1 MAIEF
6 RAITEVFSEH
16 KFARTRDT
24 VKLCE
29 YRAPTTGQFVYLY
42 KERDHSASIQLV
54 IHPALQ
60 FRPFLDLP
68 GVTCPAPE
76 VFRHG
81 SNMRQF
87 PKRVHRGETE
97 THYGRAMEI
106 ASLDALARFLQF
118 LDTPAGSV
126 YEGADLPPRLTAI
139 ELRNFKG
146 FGERILADGAAEG
159 TRLELAPITL
169 LFGANSS
176 GKSTILQA
184 LQYVRE
190 VLERRNANPDRTVYG
205 GEFIDLGGFRNLV
218 HQRDLTRRIGIKLE
232 LELNRARI
240 PDLVPEPWEDWQPG
254 QTQDEEGIWEF
265 HELLQTTKDRTE
277 AVSIGLEIGWSD
289 ARRTAVVV
297 GYEAGVNGV
306 WLARITASDDGR
318 DVSIRI
324 NKDNPI
330 FVRYATQEDIDTI
343 AAAFDDWID
352 PSDLQAPNSA
362 GAIQVKGAST
372 NMADAA
378 DDNHAYSVFGQ
389 ILARVRD
396 AGMERPGSGL
406 RQWLIGFDSALPRLG
421 DLLAIP
427 ASGSGG
433 SANIYIARDF
443 TAFLSSL
450 VVGPGVLLRDQLRKL
465 RYLGPIRNVPIR
477 EFDAALTPDEARW
490 ADGTAAWETLLT
502 GDADLVSEVSLWM
515 SSPDKLDTGYEI
527 ERRQT
532 KEVHA
537 GALDWLLA
545 AADSDAPLR
554 LDPKLSTELR
564 ALPERR
570 RLDLIE
576 ATTGMRVQ
584 PRDVG
589 IGISQVLPV
598 VVATLEPSASLV
610 AIEQPELHIHPA
622 VQVGLGDLLIEGAK
636 QRGISFLIETHSEH
650 LILRLLRRIRE
661 TTAAELPPGLSRV
674 AASDINVLYVERSDS
689 EQVEIR
695 PIGIDENGKF
705 LGRWPKGFFP
715 ERMREA
721 LPKEIRER
729 AEAKRGE
736 SE

>member
-1 MAIEF
+1 MGNDFNAI
-6 RAITEVFSEH
+6 RDVFAEC
-16 KFARTRDT
+16 KYARTRDT
-24 VKLCE
+24 VKLDE
-29 YRAPTTGQFVYLY
+29 YRAPTTGEFVYVY

-54 IHPALQ
+54 IHPNLRAE
-60 FRPFLDLP
+60 PFLDLP
-68 GVTCPAPE
+68 GVCYPKQGQ
-76 VFRHG
+76 FRHG

-87 PKRVHRGETE
+87 PKRVHKGASE
-97 THYGRAMEI
+97 THYGRAVEI
-106 ASLDALARFLQF
+106 ASLEALPRFLQF
-118 LDTPAGSV
+118 LDTPGGSV
-126 YEGADLPPRLTAI
+126 YEGADLPPRLSAI

-146 FGERILADGAAEG
+146 FGERTLSDGTVVG
-159 TRLELAPITL
+159 TRLDLAPITL

-190 VLERRNANPDRTVYG
+190 VLERRNANPDRTVSG

-240 PDLVPEPWEDWQPG
+240 PDVVPEPWEDWQPG

-289 ARRTAVVV
+289 VRQAAVIL

-306 WLARITASDDGR
+306 WLARVAASEDGR

-330 FVRYATQEDIDTI
+330 FVRYATQEDIDNI
-343 AAAFDDWID
+343 AAAFDDWVD
-352 PSDLQAPNSA
+352 PSDLTASNAPSAIQAPA
-362 GAIQVKGAST
+362 ATGHP
-372 NMADAA
+372 ADAG

-389 ILARVRD
+389 MLARVRD
-396 AGMERPGSGL
+396 AGVERPGSGL
-406 RQWLIGFDSALPRLG
+406 RQWLTGFDSALPRLG
-421 DLLAIP
+421 ELLAIP
-427 ASGSGG
+427 ASGASGG

-465 RYLGPIRNVPIR
+465 RYVGPIRNVPVR

-490 ADGTAAWETLLT
+490 ADGTAAWEALLT
-502 GDADLVSEVSLWM
+502 GDAELVNEVSLWM
-515 SSPDKLDTGYEI
+515 SSPGKLATGYEI
-527 ERRQT
+527 ERQQV
-532 KEVHA
+532 KEVTA
-537 GALDWLLA
+537 AALDWLLK
-545 AADSDAPLR
+545 AADADETLR
-554 LDPKLSTELR
+554 LDPNLVKELR

-576 ATTGMRVQ
+576 TRTGLRVQ

-589 IGISQVLPV
+589 IGISQVVPV
-598 VVATLEPSASLV
+598 VVAALEPSASLV

-622 VQVGLGDLLIEGAK
+622 VQVGLGDLLIRGAK
-636 QRGISFLIETHSEH
+636 EHGISFLIETHSEH

-661 TTAAELPPGLSRV
+661 TTDKELPPGAHSLSP
-674 AASDINVLYVERSDS
+674 SDVGVIYVQTGESGTELLELPVDDS
-689 EQVEIR
+689 GEFVR
-695 PIGIDENGKF
+695 
-705 LGRWPKGFFP
+705 RWPKGFFD
-715 ERMREA
+715 
-721 LPKEIRER
+721 ER
-729 AEAKRGE
+729 AGE
-736 SE
+736 LF